1 MKGQLM
7 KNKNS
12 KQLPKIT
19 RRGFLATGA
28 GAAAAAA
35 TMTIAPS
42 HVLGTKAGAKAP
54 SDKLNIAGIGVGGMG
69 GGNMRQCQGENVV
82 ALCDVDFKKAA
93 GTFGRF
99 PNAKKYKDFRIMLE
113 KQKDIDAVM
122 IATPDHTH
130 AVIAMAAM
138 KLGKHVFCQKPL
150 AHTVYEARVMKEAAR
165 KYKVQTQMGNQGH
178 SSEAIRLLKEWI
190 AAGAIGDVTKVHA
203 WSDRPD
209 KGPWYANFAARELP
223 KGTPPVPKHLDWDL
237 WQGPA
242 KERPYHPAYHPFKWR
257 AWLAYGTGAL
267 GDMGCHILDPA
278 FWALDLGYPTSVQAE
293 VKHHKPELADQAFP
307 IASTLTYQ
315 FPARGKMPPVKLV
328 WTDGSYKTPRPKDL
342 EKGRRIDAS
351 GAFIYGSKGQIK
363 HGSHGASGM
372 RIFPETK
379 QKEYD
384 PNRPAKTLRR
394 VKNGHMGDW
403 LRACKDGKP
412 ASSNFEYGG
421 ALTEM
426 VLLGVVAM
434 RFSGQKLEFDSKTM
448 KFTNFPKANEL
459 LHVKYRKGWSL

>member
-1 MKGQLM
+1 MKD
-7 KNKNS
+7 KNS
-12 KQLPKIT
+12 KQLSKFT
-19 RRGFLATGA
+19 RRNFLAASASAAA
-28 GAAAAAA
+28 GASVL
-35 TMTIAPS
+35 TIVPNS
-42 HVLGTKAGAKAP
+42 VLGAKEGAKAP

-82 ALCDVDFKKAA
+82 ALCDVDSKKAA
-93 GTFGRF
+93 GTFKRF
-99 PNAKKYKDFRIMLE
+99 PKAKTYKDFRVMLE
-113 KQKDIDAVM
+113 KQKDIEAVM

-150 AHTVYEARVMKEAAR
+150 AHTVYEARMMKEAAK

-178 SSEAIRLLKEWI
+178 SSEAIRLMKEWI
-190 AAGAIGDVTKVHA
+190 AAGAIGDVTEIHA
-203 WSDRPD
+203 WTDRPD

-223 KGTPPVPKHLDWDL
+223 KGTPPIPKHLDWDL

-242 KERPYHPAYHPFKWR
+242 KERPYHPAYHPFMWR

-278 FWALDLGYPTSVQAE
+278 FWALDLGYPTSIISE

-351 GAFIYGSKGQIK
+351 GAFIFGSKGQIK
-363 HGSHGASGM
+363 HGSHGAGGM

-384 PNRPAKTLRR
+384 PHRPPKTIRR

-403 LRACKDGKP
+403 IRACKDGKP

-426 VLLGVVAM
+426 VLLGVLAM

-459 LHVKYRKGWSL
+459 LHIKYRDGWSL

>member
-1 MKGQLM
+1 M
-7 KNKNS
+7 KNPNS
-12 KQLPKIT
+12 KSAKLT
-19 RRGFLATGA
+19 RRNFLAA
-28 GAAAAAA
+28 GATAAAGASVL
-35 TMTIAPS
+35 TIVPS
-42 HVLGTKAGAKAP
+42 HVMGAKKGTKAP

-69 GGNMRQCQGENVV
+69 SGNMNQCKGENVV
-82 ALCDVDFKKAA
+82 ALCDVDSKKAA
-93 GTFGRF
+93 GTFKRF
-99 PNAKKYKDFRIMLE
+99 PNAKIYKDFRVMLE

-150 AHTVYEARVMKEAAR
+150 AHTVYEARMLKEAAR

-178 SSEAIRLLKEWI
+178 SSEEIRLMKEWI
-190 AAGAIGDVTKVHA
+190 AAGAIGDVKEVHA
-203 WSDRPD
+203 WTNRPD

-223 KGTPPVPKHLDWDL
+223 KGKPPVPANLDWDL
-237 WQGPA
+237 WQGPT
-242 KERPYHPAYHPFKWR
+242 EDRQYHPAYHPFKWR

-267 GDMGCHILDPA
+267 GDMGCHILDPS

-307 IASTLTYQ
+307 IASKLIYQ

-328 WTDGSYKTPRPKDL
+328 WTDGTYKTPRPKEL
-342 EKGRRIDAS
+342 EEGRSVDSS
-351 GAFIYGSKGQIK
+351 GAYLFGSKGVIK
-363 HGSHGASGM
+363 HHSHGARGM
-372 RIFPETK
+372 QIIPEEK
-379 QKEYD
+379 RKEYG
-384 PNRPAKTLRR
+384 PNKRPPKTIRR
-394 VKNGHMGDW
+394 VTNGHMGDW
-403 LRACKDGKP
+403 IRACKDGKP

-426 VLLGVVAM
+426 VLLGVLAM
-434 RFSGQKLEFDSKTM
+434 RFSGQKLEFDSKQM

-459 LHVKYRKGWSL
+459 LHIKYRDGWSL

>member
-1 MKGQLM
+1 MKD
-7 KNKNS
+7 KNS

-35 TMTIAPS
+35 TVTIVPS
-42 HVLGTKAGAKAP
+42 GVLGAKAGAQAP
-54 SDKLNIAGIGVGGMG
+54 SDKLNVAGIGVGGMG
-69 GGNMRQCQGENVV
+69 GGNMRQCQGENIV
-82 ALCDVDFKKAA
+82 ALCDVDSKKAA
-93 GTFGRF
+93 GTFKRF

-150 AHTVYEARVMKEAAR
+150 AHTVYEARMMKEAAR

-178 SSEAIRLLKEWI
+178 SSEAIRLMKEWI
-190 AAGAIGDVTKVHA
+190 AAGAIGDVTEVHA

-223 KGTPPVPKHLDWDL
+223 KGTPPVPKELDWDL

-351 GAFIYGSKGQIK
+351 GAFIFGSKGQIK

-384 PNRPAKTLRR
+384 PNRPPKTIRR

-403 LRACKDGKP
+403 IRACKDGMP

-426 VLLGVVAM
+426 VLLGVLAM

-459 LHVKYRKGWSL
+459 LHIKYRDGWSL

>member
-1 MKGQLM
+1 M
-7 KNKNS
+7 KNQNS
-12 KQLPKIT
+12 KAPKLT
-19 RRGFLATGA
+19 RRNFLAAGA
-28 GAAAAAA
+28 GAAAGASVL
-35 TMTIAPS
+35 TIMPS
-42 HVLGTKAGAKAP
+42 HFLGAKAGAKAP
-54 SDKLNIAGIGVGGMG
+54 SDRLNIAGIGVGGMG

-82 ALCDVDFKKAA
+82 ALCDVDSKKAA
-93 GTFGRF
+93 GTFKRF
-99 PNAKKYKDFRIMLE
+99 SKAKIYKDFRIMLE

-138 KLGKHVFCQKPL
+138 RLGKHVFCQKPL
-150 AHTVYEARVMKEAAR
+150 AHTVYEARMLKEAAL

-190 AAGAIGDVTKVHA
+190 AAGAIGDVKEVHA
-203 WSDRPD
+203 WTNRPD

-223 KGTPPVPKHLDWDL
+223 KGTPEVPKHLDWDL
-237 WQGPA
+237 WQGPT
-242 KERPYHPAYHPFKWR
+242 KDRPYSPAYHPFKWR

-278 FWALDLGYPTSVQAE
+278 FWALDLGYPTSVIAE

-328 WTDGSYKTPRPKDL
+328 WTDGTYKTPRPKEL
-342 EKGRRIDAS
+342 EEGRRVDSS
-351 GAFIYGSKGQIK
+351 GAYIFGSKGQIK
-363 HGSHGASGM
+363 HGSHGAGGM

-379 QKEYD
+379 QKEFD
-384 PNRPAKTLRR
+384 PKRPAKTIRR

-403 LRACKDGKP
+403 IRACKDGKP

-426 VLLGVVAM
+426 VLLGVLAM
-434 RFSGQKLEFDSKTM
+434 RFSGQKLEFDSKAM

-459 LHVKYRKGWSL
+459 LHIKYRDGWSL

>member
-1 MKGQLM
+1 MKDH
-7 KNKNS
+7 NS
-12 KQLPKIT
+12 KTVRLT
-19 RRGFLATGA
+19 RRDFLAAGA
-28 GAAAAAA
+28 GAAAGASVL
-35 TMTIAPS
+35 TIVPS
-42 HVLGTKAGAKAP
+42 NVMGAKKDAKAP
-54 SDKLNIAGIGVGGMG
+54 SDKLNVAGIGVGGMG
-69 GGNMRQCQGENVV
+69 GGNMRQCRGENVV
-82 ALCDVDFKKAA
+82 ALCDVDSKHAARTFKAFPKAK
-93 GTFGRF
+93 T
-99 PNAKKYKDFRIMLE
+99 YKDFRIMLE
-113 KQKDIDAVM
+113 KQKDIDAVV

-130 AVIAMAAM
+130 AVTSMAAM
-138 KLGKHVFCQKPL
+138 QLGKHVFCQKPL
-150 AHTVYEARVMKEAAR
+150 AHTVYEARMLKEAAR

-190 AAGAIGDVTKVHA
+190 AAGAIGDVTEVHA
-203 WSDRPD
+203 WSDRPTG
-209 KGPWYANFAARELP
+209 GPWYANFAVRDLP
-223 KGTPPVPKHLDWDL
+223 KGSPPVPDTLDWDL
-237 WQGPA
+237 WLGPTKKRA
-242 KERPYHPAYHPFKWR
+242 YHPAFHPFKWR

-278 FWALDLGYPTSVQAE
+278 FWALNLGYPTSVQSE

-307 IASTLTYQ
+307 ISSTLTYQ
-315 FPARGKMPPVKLV
+315 FPARGKMPPLKLV
-328 WTDGSYKTPRPKDL
+328 WTDGEYKTPRPREL

-351 GAFIYGSKGQIK
+351 GAFIYGSKGAIK

-384 PNRPAKTLRR
+384 PKRPPKTIPR

-426 VLLGVVAM
+426 VLLGVLAM

-459 LHVKYRKGWSL
+459 LHIEYRDGWTL

>member
-1 MKGQLM
+1 MKDQ
-7 KNKNS
+7 KS
-12 KQLPKIT
+12 KAARLT
-19 RRGFLATGA
+19 RRGFLAAGA
-28 GAAAAAA
+28 GAAAGASVL
-35 TMTIAPS
+35 TIVPS
-42 HVLGTKAGAKAP
+42 HVMGAKEAPAP

-69 GGNMRQCQGENVV
+69 GGNMRQCGGENVV
-82 ALCDVDFKKAA
+82 ALCDVDSQKAA
-93 GTFGRF
+93 GTFKHF
-99 PNAKKYKDFRIMLE
+99 PKAKTYKDFRVMLE
-113 KQKDIDAVM
+113 KRKDIDAVM

-130 AVIAMAAM
+130 AVTSMAAM
-138 KLGKHVFCQKPL
+138 QLGKHVFCQKPL
-150 AHTVYEARVMKEAAR
+150 AHTVVEARTLKEAAR

-178 SSEAIRLLKEWI
+178 SSEAIRLTKEWI
-190 AAGAIGDVTKVHA
+190 AAGAIGDVKEVHA
-203 WSDRPD
+203 WTNRPD

-278 FWALDLGYPTSVQAE
+278 FWALDLGYPTSIISE

-315 FPARGKMPPVKLV
+315 FPARGEMPAVKLV
-328 WTDGSYKTPRPKDL
+328 WTDGTYKTPRPKEL
-342 EKGRRIDAS
+342 EEGRNMPSS
-351 GAFIYGSKGQIK
+351 GAILYGSKSAIM
-363 HGSHGASGM
+363 HGSHGAGGM

-379 QKEYD
+379 QKEFD
-384 PNRPAKTLRR
+384 PKRPPKTIRR
-394 VKNGHMGDW
+394 VTNGHMGDW
-403 LRACKDGKP
+403 IRACKDGKP

-426 VLLGVVAM
+426 VLLGVLAM
-434 RFSGQKLEFDSKTM
+434 RFSGQKLEFDAKQM
-448 KFTNFPKANEL
+448 KFTNCPKANEL
-459 LHVKYRKGWSL
+459 LHIEYRKGWSL